1 VALRLDQRAL
11 VTGALAGTVIVL
23 PAAIATSVAADA
35 PSWLALVTLLGLTL
49 AAVTAAVRQTTGTPL
64 AHGMLAALGVFVV
77 VQGIGILLRAA
88 RGDELNW
95 GRYFGTAVVT
105 LLVGCIGGVA
115 GGIVTTRRRAS

>member
-1 VALRLDQRAL
+1 MAVSIDRRAL
-11 VTGALAGTVIVL
+11 ATGASVGALIVL
-23 PAAIATSVAADA
+23 PVAIATSVVDD
-35 PSWLALVTLLGLTL
+35 PPGWLAVVTLLGLTL
-49 AAVTAAVRQTTGTPL
+49 AAVTAAVRQSTGAPL
-64 AHGMLAALGVFVV
+64 AHGMLAALTVFVV

-88 RGDELNW
+88 RGDELSW